1 MAFSQNIH
9 PVLFHHDAS
18 SDSKLYFSSLPF
30 QRTSISN
37 SCNALKIKS
46 YEYLCVILKKIARKT
61 INLKYEKN
69 NKFPFVIRKVNPDFE
84 LLTNNLDKN
93 ALKKIIFDN
102 K

>member
-1 MAFSQNIH
+1 MMLPAIRNYIF
-9 PVLFHHDAS
+9 PLFHFKEH
-18 SDSKLYFSSLPF
+18 PF
-30 QRTSISN
+30 RIAVTLQ
-37 SCNALKIKS
+37 KIKS

-61 INLKYEKN
+61 NNLKYEKN